1 VKRGKMDKVEYSL
14 KGLLADGT
22 KMLTQAGIDEAELD
36 ARYILEY
43 ITGLNSAQYFIHSE
57 DIIEKNKAEEF
68 FRLIERRS
76 KRIPLSY
83 VIGTR
88 DFFGLTF
95 KVDENVLIP
104 EQETELLVEE
114 VIKHSEGK
122 SVLDMCT
129 GSGCIAI
136 SIALF
141 GKPSKVAAS
150 DISEK
155 ALEVA
160 RENAKSLKAGEISF
174 IQGDMFENVTDKF
187 DIIVSN
193 PPYIETGEIDE
204 LMPEVRDYIPR
215 LALDGDIDGLKFYRI
230 ISKEAVKKLNK
241 NGRIFYEI
249 GYNQSRAVA
258 SILLENGFTDV
269 KIMKD
274 YSGLDRIVMAKL
286 DEKL

>member
-1 VKRGKMDKVEYSL
+1 MDRAENSL
-14 KGLLADGT
+14 KALFKLGT
-22 KMLTQAGIDEAELD
+22 DRLTAAGIDEAELD
-36 ARYILEY
+36 AWYILEH
-43 ITGLNSAQYFIHSE
+43 ISGHNRAEYFIHSE
-57 DIIEKNKAEEF
+57 DIIEKEKAEEF
-68 FRLIERRS
+68 FRLIDERS

-95 KVDENVLIP
+95 KVNEDVLIP
-104 EQETELLVEE
+104 EQETEILVEE
-114 VIKHSEGK
+114 VIKYSEGK
-122 SVLDMCT
+122 AVLDMCT

-141 GKPSKVAAS
+141 GKPSAVSAS
-150 DISEK
+150 DISIK

-160 RENAKSLKAGEISF
+160 KENAKLLKANEVSF
-174 IQGDMFENVTDKF
+174 VRGDLFENITKKF

-193 PPYIETGEIDE
+193 PPYIETKVIDE

-215 LALDGDIDGLKFYRI
+215 LALDGDGDGLKFYKI
-230 ISKEAVKKLNK
+230 ISKEAVKYLNK

-269 KIMKD
+269 RVIKD

-286 DEKL
+286 GE

>member
-1 VKRGKMDKVEYSL
+1 MDREKYSL
-14 KGLLADGT
+14 KELFALGVNRLKKAE
-22 KMLTQAGIDEAELD
+22 IEESELD
-36 ARYILEY
+36 AWYILEK
-43 ITGLNSAQYFIHSE
+43 ITGLGRAEYFIHSE
-57 DIIEKNKAEEF
+57 DIIEKDKAEEF

-95 KVDENVLIP
+95 KVNENVLIP
-104 EQETELLVEE
+104 EQETEILVEE

-122 SVLDMCT
+122 TVLDMCT

-141 GKPSKVAAS
+141 GKPLKVTAS

-160 RENAKSLKAGEISF
+160 VENAKNLEVCEISF
-174 IQGDMFENVTDKF
+174 IQGDMFENITEKF

-193 PPYIETGEIDE
+193 PPYIETKVIDE

-215 LALDGDIDGLKFYRI
+215 LALDGDEDGLKFYRI

-286 DEKL
+286 GEKL

>member
-1 VKRGKMDKVEYSL
+1 MDKVEYSL
-14 KGLLADGT
+14 KGLLTDGT

-36 ARYILEY
+36 AGYILEY

-155 ALEVA
+155 ALKVA

>member
-1 VKRGKMDKVEYSL
+1 MDREKYSL
-14 KGLLADGT
+14 KELFALGVSRLKKAE
-22 KMLTQAGIDEAELD
+22 IEESELD
-36 ARYILEY
+36 AWYILEE
-43 ITGLNSAQYFIHSE
+43 ITGLGRAEYFIHSE
-57 DIIEKNKAEEF
+57 DIIEKDKAEEF

-95 KVDENVLIP
+95 KVNENVLIP
-104 EQETELLVEE
+104 EQETEILVEE

-122 SVLDMCT
+122 TVLDMCT

-141 GKPSKVAAS
+141 GKPLKVTAS

-160 RENAKSLKAGEISF
+160 VENAKNLEVCEISF
-174 IQGDMFENVTDKF
+174 IQGDMFENITEKF

-193 PPYIETGEIDE
+193 PPYIETKVIDE

-215 LALDGDIDGLKFYRI
+215 LALDGDEDGLKFYRI

-286 DEKL
+286 GEKL

>member
-1 VKRGKMDKVEYSL
+1 MDKVEYSL
-14 KGLLADGT
+14 KGLLTDGA

-36 ARYILEY
+36 AGYILEY

-57 DIIEKNKAEEF
+57 DIIEKDKAEEF

-174 IQGDMFENVTDKF
+174 IQGDMFENVADKF

-193 PPYIETGEIDE
+193 PPYIETREIDE

>member
-1 VKRGKMDKVEYSL
+1 MDKVEYSL
-14 KGLLADGT
+14 KGLLVDGT

-36 ARYILEY
+36 AGYILEY

-57 DIIEKNKAEEF
+57 DIIEKNNAEEF

-155 ALEVA
+155 ALKVA